1 MTICHLLLVIRRPDD
16 ASDSSVVSLHRA
28 HLLECDRAENLDNV
42 SMHSGE
48 VMSSMRKAG
57 LFASP
62 DLELLDNSEVVDQN
76 VEQSQLVSETGEDL
90 VPVRVDADGE
100 DLFGKV
106 LPVFELVGEVIPN
119 AYSLVKRRRG
129 DQGLSDGNR
138 QSRNWSRVE
147 PALIAS

>member
-1 MTICHLLLVIRRPDD
+1 M
-16 ASDSSVVSLHRA
+16 SLHRTD
-28 HLLECDRAENLDNV
+28 LLECDGAEDLDNI
-42 SMHSGE
+42 SMNSGE
-48 VMSSMRKAG
+48 IMSSMRKAC

-62 DLELLDNSEVVDQN
+62 DLEFFYNSEVVNQN
-76 VEQSQLVSETGEDL
+76 IEQSQLVSEAGEDL
-90 VPVRVDADGE
+90 VPVRVDAHSE
-100 DLFGKV
+100 DLFRKI
-106 LPVFELVGEVIPN
+106 LPVFKLVGEVIPN

>member
-1 MTICHLLLVIRRPDD
+1 
-16 ASDSSVVSLHRA
+16 
-28 HLLECDRAENLDNV
+28 
-42 SMHSGE
+42 MHSGE

-76 VEQSQLVSETGEDL
+76 VEQSELISEAGENL

-100 DLFGKV
+100 DFFGKV